1 MICQTIDFLGN
12 IFQFDITGIDALQQF
27 GYFRINILDIGELLG
42 CLFQFFDDIAVISR
56 QMVVCLI
63 ECRLDIFGMTE
74 HLIFLFQFFLFSV
87 LQLCLIEFLKLES
100 EEVLVL
106 PVLFDFSLQ
115 SVQFLVGLFIL
126 IVRSLIILPLFL
138 VLCDDIHHIELEVF
152 LLQQEILVLRMYIDE
167 LFPQFPHLGQRYRC
181 VIDKGTAFPCC
192 RQLTADNGIR
202 QIFIDV
208 IVGEELLHIIFRQI
222 EVCLDDA
229 TISASLDRL
238 AVSTVA

>member
-1 MICQTIDFLGN
+1 MIGQSVYFLGN

-27 GYFRINILDIGELLG
+27 GYFGINILDISELLG
-42 CLFQFFDDIAVISR
+42 CLFQSFDDIAVISR

-100 EEVLVL
+100 EEVLVF

-126 IVRSLIILPLFL
+126 VVRSLIILPLFL

-167 LFPQFPHLGQRYRC
+167 LFPQFPHLGQ
-181 VIDKGTAFPCC
+181 
-192 RQLTADNGIR
+192 
-202 QIFIDV
+202 
-208 IVGEELLHIIFRQI
+208 
-222 EVCLDDA
+222 
-229 TISASLDRL
+229 
-238 AVSTVA
+238 